1 MQIVKFCTEICLL
14 GVCNNHSGG
23 GGSLA
28 CTIKR
33 ALFVAR
39 GNQVG
44 FYMLVVI
51 WSSKAI
57 CILTFSG
64 SKIQLKLTT
73 PPSFNDTVVV
83 QLFQIPF
90 PGCSFFSYFL
100 NCHVLVLVWFGSI
113 S

>member
-14 GVCNNHSGG
+14 GGCNNHSGG

-33 ALFVAR
+33 ALFAAR

-51 WSSKAI
+51 W
-57 CILTFSG
+57 
-64 SKIQLKLTT
+64 
-73 PPSFNDTVVV
+73 
-83 QLFQIPF
+83 
-90 PGCSFFSYFL
+90 
-100 NCHVLVLVWFGSI
+100 
-113 S
+113 